1 MRYTPALS
9 AAELAGLLGLP
20 GPTPEQTIVIEA
32 PLHPALVVAGAGSGK
47 TETMAARVVFLVANG
62 LVRPD
67 QILGLTFTRKAAAQL
82 AQRVRRRLRA
92 LTQAGV
98 PLLPAPPSSAG
109 PDRSAHRPMDAS
121 VPRAGESAGEPVV
134 STYHAFGGRLISEY
148 GALAGVESAA
158 TVLTPTAAWQL
169 ARRVVARWDGDLD
182 ADLSPDAVTER
193 LLAISGSL
201 ADHLVEPADLEREL
215 DRILLSLQ
223 SAPPSPRQKSLLHS
237 GLAKHVKPL
246 QDRRWILPLVRA
258 FRAAKQERGVIDF
271 ADQMQIAAR
280 LVAEHPGIGESL
292 RDRYRVVLLDEY
304 QDTGH
309 AQRVLLRGVFGAG
322 TLPTSRPGAGP
333 PAAGTAALAA
343 PPPLG
348 HPVTAVGD
356 PVQSIYSWRGASAS
370 NLPAFGRDFPLS
382 DGRAAPTFT
391 LLTSFRNPIS
401 VLTLANVASAP
412 IRQPGPGTDLPAAA
426 PGAGGGGAAVVGELR
441 PAPSASAGTVRHGL
455 FRTVA
460 DEDTWVAAEIAELWR
475 AAGAL
480 PRDPGDLPD
489 GSTSVKTSELP
500 ALPVGGTPP
509 EPPTTAVLVR
519 RRADMAGIAA
529 ALRQQGLP
537 VEVVGLGGLIDEP
550 EVADLIATLR
560 VLVDPT
566 AGAAA
571 LRILTG
577 ARWRLGPADLEALH
591 RRAASLA
598 GRVADAAGAVGRT
611 SAVSAVRSALGEL
624 SEGEDI
630 DAASLVDA
638 LADPGDAAAYSTEGH
653 RRLSRLGAE
662 LDRLRARL
670 QQPLAE
676 LVSDIERTIGVE
688 IEVQLTGGAGRAH
701 LDAFADVVAAVAATG
716 AGPLELLD
724 YVDAAAERED
734 GLSPGEVPAPAGQVQ
749 VLTVHAAKGLEW
761 EIVAVPHLT
770 AGVFPSGRGG
780 TWFGDPSQLPPTLR
794 GDRADL
800 PAFDLPPGADQKE
813 LANRLA
819 DHVEAF
825 REFRLT
831 EERRLLYVALTR
843 SERVLLLSGHHWGA
857 GTSKPAGPSPFL
869 TELAP
874 VATEFGAPDA
884 WEPTPT
890 DCDSAPLVP
899 RTSTWPYDP
908 LGERRAF
915 VEAGAARVLA
925 ALASAARPGHPASES
940 RADLLT
946 RPDAGSALTVA
957 VDADQ
962 SDAAGSAVSAADP
975 RGWRRDLTVLLAE
988 RAARQQPRIDVP
1000 LPSDLSVSR
1009 LVDLAEDPAAV
1020 AQRLRRPMPL
1030 APSSQARRGQA
1041 FHSWLETFFRGD
1053 ALVGLE
1059 ELPGAEDRA
1068 VGADPDLSRLQDAF
1082 RRSDWAGRVPID
1094 IEVPFSTRIAGTG
1107 VRGRIDAVFADPD
1120 GGITVVDWKTGA
1132 PPPSEH
1138 RDAGDVQLACYR
1150 LAMSELTGIPV
1161 ELVRAVFHYVGSN
1174 RTVAPRR
1181 LLDAAGIGRL
1191 LASAVVTDAGED
1203 TEADTEPDAGPPT
1216 PSAAHDEWD
1225 AGDRAGQS
1233 PWSA

>member
-1 MRYTPALS
+1 MRSTPALP

-62 LVRPD
+62 MVRPD

-92 LTQAGV
+92 LALAGV
-98 PLLPAPPSSAG
+98 PLPTAPPSSAG
-109 PDRSAHRPMDAS
+109 RDVSAPSATGASAH
-121 VPRAGESAGEPVV
+121 RAGESAGEPSV

-148 GALAGVESAA
+148 GSLAGVESAA

-169 ARRVVARWDGDLD
+169 ARRAVARWDGDLD

-258 FRAAKQERGVIDF
+258 FRAAKQDRGVIDF
-271 ADQMQIAAR
+271 ADQMQVAAR
-280 LVAEHPGIGESL
+280 LVADHPGIGESL

-309 AQRVLLRGVFGAG
+309 AQRVLLRSVFGAG
-322 TLPTSRPGAGP
+322 ALPTPGPGARSS
-333 PAAGTAALAA
+333 AAGAASLAA

-382 DGRAAPTFT
+382 DGRAAPTFS

-412 IRQPGPGTDLPAAA
+412 IRLPGPGTDPAAA
-426 PGAGGGGAAVVGELR
+426 VPGPGGGGVAVVGELC
-441 PAPSASAGTVRHGL
+441 PAPSASAGSVRHGL
-455 FRTVA
+455 FRTIA
-460 DEDTWVAAEIAELWR
+460 DEDTWVAAEIAALWR
-475 AAGAL
+475 SAGAL
-480 PRDPGDLPD
+480 PPD
-489 GSTSVKTSELP
+489 APAASDGPTTSTTGPSTFPAGGSSSD
-500 ALPVGGTPP
+500 PP

-529 ALRQQGLP
+529 ALRHEGLP

-566 AGAAA
+566 AGTAA

-577 ARWRLGPADLEALH
+577 ARWRIGPADLEALH
-591 RRAASLA
+591 RRAASLT
-598 GRVADAAGAVGRT
+598 GRVSDTVKAGGRA
-611 SAVSAVRSALGEL
+611 SAVSAVRSALDEL

-630 DAASLVDA
+630 DVASLVDA
-638 LADPGDAAAYSTEGH
+638 LADPGEATAYSVKGY
-653 RRLSRLGAE
+653 RRLTRLGAE

-670 QQPLAE
+670 QQPLAD
-676 LVSDIERTIGVE
+676 LVADIERSIGLE

-734 GLSPGEVPAPAGQVQ
+734 GLAPGEVPAPAGQVQ

-813 LANRLA
+813 LAERLA

-857 GTSKPAGPSPFL
+857 GTTKPAGPSPFL

-874 VATEFGAPDA
+874 VAAQFGAPHA
-884 WEPTPT
+884 WEPVPT
-890 DCDSAPLVP
+890 EGDSPPLLP

-908 LGERRAF
+908 LGERRAS
-915 VEAGAARVLA
+915 VEAGAARVMA
-925 ALASAARPGHPASES
+925 AIAARADQQAPEPP
-940 RADLLT
+940 ADLFT
-946 RPDAGSALTVA
+946 RPDTAGAGGRTVDAGRPADPGSAA
-957 VDADQ
+957 SAD
-962 SDAAGSAVSAADP
+962 DP

-988 RAARQQPRIDVP
+988 RAARQRPRIDVP
-1000 LPSDLSVSR
+1000 LPTDLSVSR

-1030 APSSQARRGQA
+1030 APSNQARRGQA

-1068 VGADPDLSRLQDAF
+1068 VGSDPGLSRLQDAF
-1082 RRSDWAGRVPID
+1082 RHSDWAGRVPID
-1094 IEVPFSTRIAGTG
+1094 IEVPFATRIAGTG
-1107 VRGRIDAVFADPD
+1107 VRGRVDAVFADPD

-1132 PPPSEH
+1132 PPPPGH

-1161 ELVRAVFHYVGSN
+1161 DRVRAVFHYVGLN
-1174 RTVAPRR
+1174 RTIAPQR
-1181 LLDAAGIGRL
+1181 LLDAEGIGEL
-1191 LASAVVTDAGED
+1191 LASVVVTDAV
-1203 TEADTEPDAGPPT
+1203 ADPPADDRPAAPPAGP
-1216 PSAAHDEWD
+1216 
-1225 AGDRAGQS
+1225 
-1233 PWSA
+1233 